1 MFEST
6 KSDAKKTF
14 INMTN
19 IIKDTVEERST
30 SLMNLIEKREDLGA
44 SNSSH
49 EGDNEIKQE
58 DQCISEMIKSQL
70 NEIKFDQLVGM
81 SDTLKSTVEYYS
93 SVFLTCTDVSMKTRC
108 TKLIVSSLT

>member
-30 SLMNLIEKREDLGA
+30 SLVNLIEKREDLGA
-44 SNSSH
+44 SNSSQ
-49 EGDNEIKQE
+49 GDNEKKQE